1 MHDWNLRREIKMIK
15 NNLIEALELRNLIL
29 KINITQER
37 QHYVFPVSINF

>member
-1 MHDWNLRREIKMIK
+1 MQDWNLRREIKTIK

-37 QHYVFPVSINF
+37 QHYVLPVSINF